1 MKIERWIESEDLAFV
16 ALGVAIGAVAILAFQ
31 ASNSCELEA
40 HARATVA
47 TPASLSLQ
55 FAPNDE
61 ALSRRGAVIV
71 ERARADTFQEVS
83 APECRATVSPGN
95 LVERASLPLDA
106 FSLRLEAPE
115 EIALPDTQIPKD
127 E

>member
-31 ASNSCELEA
+31 ASSSCELEA
-40 HARATVA
+40 RARATVA
-47 TPASLSLQ
+47 APASPSLP

-71 ERARADTFQEVS
+71 ERARAETCLYLS
-83 APECRATVSPGN
+83 APECRATAAPGN
-95 LVERASLPLDA
+95 LVERADLTLAP
-106 FSLRLEAPE
+106 FSLRLEVPE
-115 EIALPDTQIPKD
+115 VITPRDTQIPKG

>member
-1 MKIERWIESEDLAFV
+1 MKIERWVDSEDLAFV
-16 ALGVAIGAVAILAFQ
+16 ALGVAFGAVAILAFQ
-31 ASNSCELEA
+31 ASSCELEA

-47 TPASLSLQ
+47 APASMS
-55 FAPNDE
+55 FRSAPNDE

-71 ERARADTFQEVS
+71 ESAHADTCRDLS
-83 APECRATVSPGN
+83 APECRATAAPGN
-95 LVERASLPLDA
+95 LVERADSTLDA

-115 EIALPDTQIPKD
+115 FITPADAQIPKG

>member
-1 MKIERWIESEDLAFV
+1 MKIERWVESEDIAFV
-16 ALGVAIGAVAILAFQ
+16 ALGIAIGAVAILAFQ
-31 ASNSCELEA
+31 ASSSCELEA
-40 HARATVA
+40 RARTTVA
-47 TPASLSLQ
+47 TPAAMSFP

-71 ERARADTFQEVS
+71 ERARADSCRDLS
-83 APECRATVSPGN
+83 APECRATAAPGN
-95 LVERASLPLDA
+95 LVGRGNSPLDA

-115 EIALPDTQIPKD
+115 KITPPAAQIPKD

>member
-1 MKIERWIESEDLAFV
+1 MKIERWVDSEDLAFV

-31 ASNSCELEA
+31 VSSSCEVET

-47 TPASLSLQ
+47 APASMSFP
-55 FAPNDE
+55 FAPND
-61 ALSRRGAVIV
+61 AAHSRGGGVIV
-71 ERARADTFQEVS
+71 ETAHGDTYRDLS
-83 APECRATVSPGN
+83 APECRATASPGN
-95 LVERASLPLDA
+95 LVERANSLLDT

-115 EIALPDTQIPKD
+115 MVAPPAVQIPKD

>member
-31 ASNSCELEA
+31 ASSSCELEA
-40 HARATVA
+40 HVRATVA
-47 TPASLSLQ
+47 TPASMSFP

-61 ALSRRGAVIV
+61 ALSRGGGVIV
-71 ERARADTFQEVS
+71 EKARADTCRDLS
-83 APECRATVSPGN
+83 APECRATAARGN
-95 LVERASLPLDA
+95 LIERANLPLDA
-106 FSLRLEAPE
+106 FSLRLEAPKMV
-115 EIALPDTQIPKD
+115 APPAVQIPKD